1 MALGTI
7 RSQPDEDANCLF
19 LKSKG
24 NLMYK
29 RILVPIDGSEISD
42 RALDE
47 AMKLAKELKVAL
59 KIVFIGSDDET
70 SRQILETATSRASN
84 SGLQPESALLG
95 KFETEKIAEVIL
107 QEAKGWT
114 ADVIVMA
121 THGRR
126 GVAHMLLGSVTE
138 GVIRAS
144 PVPVLVIRG
153 P

>member
-1 MALGTI
+1 
-7 RSQPDEDANCLF
+7 
-19 LKSKG
+19 
-24 NLMYK
+24 MYK
-29 RILVPIDGSEISD
+29 RVLVPVDGSEIAD

-47 AMKLAKELKVAL
+47 AINLTKGHPVEL
-59 KIVFIGSDDET
+59 KIVFIGRDDEISQQVIEVAMT
-70 SRQILETATSRASN
+70 RAVN
-84 SGLQPESALLG
+84 AGLNPVSALLG
-95 KFETEKIAEVIL
+95 KIETEEIADVIL
-107 QEAKGWT
+107 QEAREWA

-126 GVAHMLLGSVTE
+126 GVAHMILGSVTE

>member
-1 MALGTI
+1 
-7 RSQPDEDANCLF
+7 
-19 LKSKG
+19 
-24 NLMYK
+24 MYK
-29 RILVPIDGSEISD
+29 RVLVPVDGSEIAD

-47 AMKLAKELKVAL
+47 AINLTKGHPVEL
-59 KIVFIGSDDET
+59 KIVFIGRDDEISQQVIEVAMT
-70 SRQILETATSRASN
+70 RAVN
-84 SGLQPESALLG
+84 AGLNPVSGLLG
-95 KFETEKIAEVIL
+95 KLETEEIADVIL
-107 QEAKGWT
+107 QEAREWA

-126 GVAHMLLGSVTE
+126 GVAHMILGSVTE

>member
-1 MALGTI
+1 
-7 RSQPDEDANCLF
+7 
-19 LKSKG
+19 
-24 NLMYK
+24 MYK
-29 RILVPIDGSEISD
+29 RVLVPVDGSEIAD

-47 AMKLAKELKVAL
+47 AINLTAGHPVEL
-59 KIVFIGSDDET
+59 KIVFIGRDDEISQQVIEVAMT
-70 SRQILETATSRASN
+70 RAVN
-84 SGLQPESALLG
+84 AGLNPVSALLG
-95 KFETEKIAEVIL
+95 KLETEEIADVIL
-107 QEAKGWT
+107 QEAREWA

-126 GVAHMLLGSVTE
+126 GVAHMILGSVTE